1 MASPKSHDPSFSLAD
16 RLNDICMTAA
26 DRERAKAMM
35 RHAESFAERVADVH
49 RLIGE
54 AASAATSTL
63 ASLQMRLKSAVSHAA
78 DR

>member
-1 MASPKSHDPSFSLAD
+1 MAFAKSHDPSFSLAD
-16 RLNDICMTAA
+16 RLNDVCMNAQ

-35 RHAESFAERVADVH
+35 RHAEAFADRVADVH

-63 ASLQMRLKSAVSHAA
+63 ASLQTRLRSAVSHAA
-78 DR
+78 NR